1 MERFDQKNMPQ
12 TWFHGHN
19 NERGKSMPINGQST
33 TRNAWHKRLFLR
45 VVCSKRPLNAFFEY
59 FVWTRNFVQGER
71 TPKAN
76 DHVAERG
83 RWVLV
88 SFHNTLALEST
99 WWAEWTEWAKW
110 GGERTVSPNHC
121 AHHVSAWPD
130 LRNNIWQLRFEFAQ
144 FLVKVPGTTISKLRI
159 NDERSPKNTN
169 FSPL

>member
-1 MERFDQKNMPQ
+1 MCGYSKYYQECLTLAVLF
-12 TWFHGHN
+12 
-19 NERGKSMPINGQST
+19 
-33 TRNAWHKRLFLR
+33 KRSLLWALL
-45 VVCSKRPLNAFFEY
+45 KMWQL
-59 FVWTRNFVQGER
+59 FVWRSNFVQGER

-99 WWAEWTEWAKW
+99 WWAKWTGWAKWTEWAKW
-110 GGERTVSPNHC
+110 GGERTVSPNLC
-121 AHHVSAWPD
+121 ANHISAWPD
-130 LRNNIWQLRFEFAQ
+130 LRTNTWQLRFEFAQ
-144 FLVKVPGTTISKLRI
+144 FLVKVPGITISKLRI